1 MNVGLSRWYWVWRL
15 SVLSR
20 PYYAVKTFFFLQ
32 WNARKTAI
40 VLDDCMRAMGQ
51 MGQAKN
57 EPGERTMPNAVVS
70 KLINR
75 GYWEALPN
83 GWKWRKD

>member
-1 MNVGLSRWYWVWRL
+1 MNSTLSRWYWAWRF
-15 SVLSR
+15 SFLSR
-20 PYYAVKTFFFLQ
+20 PYYVVKTFLFLQ

-51 MGQAKN
+51 MRHAKN
-57 EPGERTMPNAVVS
+57 EPGALTMPSTVVS
-70 KLINR
+70 KLVNR